1 MRKGRGV
8 QKEKTA
14 EEKEGGE
21 DERREEGG
29 KEKDGVAAG
38 KDEEWRNEG
47 KWGGRYCFALF
58 SLCSLITNPKPEKQP
73 VFLAVTQTH

>member
-1 MRKGRGV
+1 MECKRRRLQKRKS
-8 QKEKTA
+8 
-14 EEKEGGE
+14 EEKMRGE
-21 DERREEGG
+21 KKGG
-29 KEKDGVAAG
+29 KKRMAWLQERTNNG
-38 KDEEWRNEG
+38 G